1 MHARLSP
8 AAPAARATT
17 ALLAAALL
25 TGLGPGARAAHAQE
39 GDGDLGQTVAP
50 DEANATGEAVLDVGH
65 VDIGPRFTDGE
76 WHLHGRDDAQS
87 PPVWRPLTDVV
98 TRVVDAAVQQAP
110 DDPDF
115 AFLDAEPGSDLH
127 VIPQTQAPEVIWLGW
142 NTQDPEV
149 RERVNRGV
157 TLTMHGVEGPGHFAV
172 FLQNGDLGAP
182 DVLWDGDDPGPQ
194 ELWVDL
200 NTHTHANWVFT
211 EPGVYVVDFEI
222 SADLITGERVSDRAP
237 LRFAV
242 GEETDAQEAFAAAD
256 PADEPPGERESAPP
270 DANAADTASEG
281 DGSVLPATLAVVGG
295 VLLALL
301 VAAAALTLRGR
312 RARRLAERED
322 GAAS

>member
-1 MHARLSP
+1 MLAVALLG
-8 AAPAARATT
+8 TT
-17 ALLAAALL
+17 A
-25 TGLGPGARAAHAQE
+25 PGAHAQE
-39 GDGDLGQTVAP
+39 GDDDLGQTIAP
-50 DEANATGEAVLDVGH
+50 DEADATGEAVLNVGH
-65 VDIGPRFTDGE
+65 VDIGPRFADGE
-76 WHLHGRDDAQS
+76 WRVHGRDDSQS

-98 TRVVDAAVQQAP
+98 TQVVDAAVQQAP

-149 RERVNRGV
+149 MERVNRGV
-157 TLTMHGVEGPGHFAV
+157 TLTMHGVDGPGHFAV

-222 SADLITGERVSDRAP
+222 SADLITGERVRDRAP

-242 GEETDAQEAFAAAD
+242 GEETDVREAFAAAD
-256 PADEPPGERESAPP
+256 PADEPAGERESAPP
-270 DANAADTASEG
+270 DADGADDTAAPD
-281 DGSVLPATLAVVGG
+281 DGSADDAEGSALPATLAAVGG

-312 RARRLAERED
+312 RARRLAERQDAEAGEG